1 MERIT
6 IRTISFALACF
17 LILVFGNLIFFPN
30 NNVEAATTPNITII
44 GKTSNP
50 TYSDVF
56 LSWTKS
62 QDACFSKYDV
72 EVSIGSVNSWGQA
85 NGLPITNINQN
96 SFDVYRYKP
105 GNTWFNLVSFV
116 GYDFRV
122 FDRDC
127 IGSASDTKYNVLT
140 ASVPTLT
147 LTPLSTSSIKIDW
160 TSTNSYGSAN
170 GNSFSFHS
178 FKVHRS
184 TGGAWSVIKTSPW
197 QSTRTYTDTGL
208 SPYTKYYYLVY
219 EVGRFTEA
227 SGATRDY
234 NSFTNEKDATTLDT
248 PPSTPGTPTE
258 GSPDQDY
265 DTDGGYTIHWSSSS
279 DPESSIS
286 AYDIQERI
294 DSGGWNSIGTTSG
307 SSYSRNTGSGGNGHV
322 YSYKVRAKNGAGVWG
337 SYSNPSDGITID
349 MSDPSIS
356 ISSPVNNEIFS
367 TNSITVSGSA
377 SDNVGLNKVEIQ
389 VNGGPSWL
397 TASGTTSW
405 SKSITLDPGTNT
417 ITAKATDKVGRVK
430 TTSSISL
437 TYDSSDPTITIASP
451 TDNQIFATDSI
462 TISGSASDN
471 LGLNKVEVQLNSGP
485 SWLTASGTTSWSKL
499 ITLDPGTN
507 AIAARAT
514 DVAER
519 VKMTSSI
526 SVTYD
531 SSDPTITISSPTDNQ
546 IFATDSIT
554 VSGSASDNL
563 GLNKVEVRVNSGPS
577 WLTASGTTSWSKSIT
592 LDSGA
597 NTITARAT
605 DVAGRIKMTSSISL
619 TYDSSDPTITISSP
633 IDNDIF
639 TTDSI
644 TISGSASD
652 NLGLNKV
659 EVQLN
664 DEPSW
669 WVASGTTSWSKSITL
684 DSGTNTITAR
694 ATDNAGRIKITSLD
708 VIFDSEDPTITISSP
723 TDNQI
728 FASESLTISGSASD
742 NIGLNKIEVELD
754 ASSWNTAT
762 GTTSWSKTV
771 KLKTGTNII
780 TVRATDNAGRTKTA
794 STNVVYD
801 SDCPSITH
809 TKVISGITN
818 HPLTITALVTDTY
831 SGVDSVNLY
840 YKKSTGSSYSIVAM
854 TSEGGDTYSANIPAS
869 AITEDEISY
878 YIKVTD
884 KVGNVGY
891 YGNSGLTKT
900 EPTSSTDIDVIITTD
915 DSDPPT
921 ITHEKVHT
929 SVVGTSIT
937 ITAFVTDPS
946 GVDSAT
952 LYYKK
957 LEDSSFSS
965 AIMNGNGDTYTA
977 TIPAIMIMEEGV
989 MYYMRATDEKENIG
1003 YFGNSGS
1010 THMEPTT
1017 SAIKIT
1023 ITEKPSQLDHME
1035 ITPSSA
1041 TLSLNKEDGNN
1052 QKQFS
1057 AWGYDANNKVISG
1070 LTFTWTVKG
1079 GIGTINENNGF
1090 FTAIKEG
1097 TGKVIVTVTY
1107 NGVTKLGEA
1116 AVTVLAENVDIPTC
1130 KITSLNSG
1138 ETVSG
1143 TISISGIA
1151 SIKDSSITKVE
1162 MRIDRGAWQ
1171 IASETT
1177 SWEYSWDTTQVSDGT
1192 HNIYARAFDG
1202 KYISNE
1208 AIINVVVDNG
1218 NDGEDDDVEGKND
1231 IIPRD
1236 TIPENGRNE
1245 GNKYLGISSIEFGI
1259 VIVVILF
1266 LVFFISFFIIR
1277 KRRGKRRLKE
1287 NREWDIDQTDSSSYR
1302 KNTIDFLEIEDKTEK
1317 EDNGENLEDY
1327 PYESQRNKK
1336 EKKRQVTRPLGMLVP
1351 IKNEKS
1357 FERNSFREKDKHIN
1371 RLKRYYDR
1379 DEGADDAEIV
1389 WDVDCQK
1396 SKDHFKEILDEIDED
1411 IPILL
1416 PIKED
1421 DPKYNN
1427 INKERKRPVMRPL
1440 GNFGNENKDK
1450 KVSRYY
1456 LNENEPEKESSKQYN
1471 SLDEGVDDVEIV
1483 WDDDY
1488 FRLY

>member
-1 MERIT
+1 MKRTT
-6 IRTISFALACF
+6 IKSISFTSACF
-17 LILVFGNLIFFPN
+17 LILVFGNLTFFPN
-30 NNVEAATTPNITII
+30 NNVEAATTPTVSVI
-44 GKTSNP
+44 GKSINSEYVT
-50 TYSDVF
+50 VF
-56 LSWTKS
+56 LSWVRSEDTFF
-62 QDACFSKYDV
+62 DKYTVKATNDW
-72 EVSIGSVNSWGQA
+72 SSTYYQTNGGTINNIGKNS
-85 NGLPITNINQN
+85 L
-96 SFDVYRYKP
+96 DVYTYWVNDHWANLQRLATYK
-105 GNTWFNLVSFV
+105 
-116 GYDFRV
+116 FRV
-122 FDRDC
+122 TDYDSF
-127 IGSASDTKYNVLT
+127 GSSSSTIEHVVTTTMPD
-140 ASVPTLT
+140 LT
-147 LTPLSTSSIKIDW
+147 LTPLDTTSIKLDW
-160 TSTNSYGSAN
+160 TSTNVYGSAN
-170 GNSFSFHS
+170 GNSFSFS
-178 FKVHRS
+178 CYKILRS
-184 TGGAWSVIKTSPW
+184 LTGNDFSWSVVNTIYTQNTKTW
-197 QSTRTYTDTGL
+197 TNAGL
-208 SPYTKYYYLVY
+208 SIYTKYYYQVQ
-219 EVGRFTEA
+219 EVGGFWQ
-227 SGATRDY
+227 SGDGGSSSF
-234 NSFTNEKDATTLDT
+234 NSFCNPKHTTTFDT

-258 GSPDQDY
+258 GTPDQDY
-265 DTDGGYTIHWSSSS
+265 DMDGGYAIHWSPSS
-279 DPESSIS
+279 DTESSIS
-286 AYDIQERI
+286 TYNIQERI

-307 SSYSRNTGSGGNGHV
+307 SSYSRNTGSGGNGHI
-322 YSYKVRAKNGAGVWG
+322 YSYKVRAKNGAGIWG

-356 ISSPVNNEIFS
+356 ISSPINNQIFS
-367 TNSITVSGSA
+367 TNGITISGSA

-405 SKSITLDPGTNT
+405 SKSITLNSGTNT

-430 TTSSISL
+430 TTSSISV

-451 TDNQIFATDSI
+451 I
-462 TISGSASDN
+462 
-471 LGLNKVEVQLNSGP
+471 
-485 SWLTASGTTSWSKL
+485 
-499 ITLDPGTN
+499 
-507 AIAARAT
+507 
-514 DVAER
+514 
-519 VKMTSSI
+519 
-526 SVTYD
+526 
-531 SSDPTITISSPTDNQ
+531 DNQ

-592 LDSGA
+592 LDPGA

-605 DVAGRIKMTSSISL
+605 DVAGRIKRTSSISL
-619 TYDSSDPTITISSP
+619 TYDSTDPTITISSP

-669 WVASGTTSWSKSITL
+669 WIASGTTSWSKSITL
-684 DSGTNTITAR
+684 DSGMNTITAR

-794 STNVVYD
+794 SINVVYD

-809 TKVISGITN
+809 TKVISGIMN
-818 HPLTITALVTDTY
+818 HPLAITALVTDTY

-854 TSEGGDTYSANIPAS
+854 TSGRGDTYSANIPAS
-869 AITEDEISY
+869 AITEDGISY

-884 KVGNVGY
+884 KVGNAGY

-900 EPTSSTDIDVIITTD
+900 EPSSSTDIDMIITTD
-915 DSDPPT
+915 DSNPPT

-957 LEDSSFSS
+957 LEDSSFTS

-977 TIPAIMIMEEGV
+977 TIPAIMVMEEGI

-1003 YFGNSGS
+1003 YFGNSGP

-1070 LTFTWTVKG
+1070 LTFTWAVKG

-1116 AVTVLAENVDIPTC
+1116 AVTILAENVDIPTC
-1130 KITSLNSG
+1130 EITSLNSG

-1151 SIKDSSITKVE
+1151 SIKDGSITKVE

-1208 AIINVVVDNG
+1208 AIINVLVDNG
-1218 NDGEDDDVEGKND
+1218 NDGENDDVEGKND

-1245 GNKYLGISSIEFGI
+1245 GNKYFGISSIEFGI

-1266 LVFFISFFIIR
+1266 LVFFILFFIIR
-1277 KRRGKRRLKE
+1277 KRREKRIFKE
-1287 NREWDIDQTDSSSYR
+1287 NREWDMDQTNSSSYR
-1302 KNTIDFLEIEDKTEK
+1302 TNTIDFLEIENITEK
-1317 EDNGENLEDY
+1317 EDNERNLEDY
-1327 PYESQRNKK
+1327 PYKTRRNKK
-1336 EKKRQVTRPLGMLVP
+1336 ETKLQVTRPLGTLVP

-1357 FERNSFREKDKHIN
+1357 FDRNSFREKDKHIN
-1371 RLKRYYDR
+1371 RLKRYYDS
-1379 DEGADDAEIV
+1379 DEGTDDAEIV
-1389 WDVDCQK
+1389 WDDDK
-1396 SKDHFKEILDEIDED
+1396 KPKDHFKEILDEIDED
-1411 IPILL
+1411 IPILT

-1427 INKERKRPVMRPL
+1427 TNKERKRPVMRPL
-1440 GNFGNENKDK
+1440 GRFGNENKDK

-1456 LNENEPEKESSKQYN
+1456 LKKNDLEKETSKQYH
-1471 SLDEGVDDVEIV
+1471 SMDKGVDGVEIV
-1483 WDDDY
+1483 WDDYY
-1488 FRLY
+1488 FGLY